1 MPGKSIRVLIVD
13 DSALMRKLLTEM
25 LSSDPSIEVVGTAPD
40 PYIARDRIR
49 ELQPDVMTLDV
60 EMPRMDGITFLEK
73 VMTVHP
79 MPVVMVSTLTQKNC
93 DITMKALEIGA
104 VDFFSKPTIDTA
116 TGVVENAAIIIEKVK
131 SAAVARIAPRTVPVN
146 RPPITASFNAGYRTT
161 HQLIAIG
168 ASTGGT
174 EAIREVLVQLPADS
188 PGIVIVQHMPPGF
201 TASFANRLDG
211 LCAIR
216 VKEAQ
221 DGDRVIPGQAL
232 LAPGNFHMALRRSG
246 ADFSVRVYS
255 DEPVNRHRPAVDV
268 LFNSVAEGAGHNAVG
283 VLLTGMGDDGA
294 RGLKK
299 MRDAG
304 AHTIAQDEA
313 SCVVFGMPR
322 EAILRGGAEHVL
334 PLGKVASEMLRLAGS
349 PNVHPQKLGSVA

>member
-1 MPGKSIRVLIVD
+1 MQGKRIRVLVVD
-13 DSALMRKLLTEM
+13 DSALMRKILTEL
-25 LSSDPSIEVVGTAPD
+25 LSSDPAIEVVGTAPD
-40 PYIARDRIR
+40 PYIAKDKIRD
-49 ELQPDVMTLDV
+49 LQPDVMTLDV

-73 VMTVHP
+73 VMAVHP
-79 MPVVMVSTLTQKNC
+79 MPVVMVSTLTQRGC
-93 DITMKALEIGA
+93 EVTMKALEIGA
-104 VDFFSKPTIDTA
+104 VDFFSKPTLDTA
-116 TGVVENAAIIIEKVK
+116 SGIAECASTIIEKVK
-131 SAAVARIAPRTVPVN
+131 AAACARISTRAIPARHT
-146 RPPITASFNAGYRTT
+146 PITSSFNTGYRTT
-161 HQLIAIG
+161 HQIIAIG

-211 LCAIR
+211 LSAIR

-255 DEPVNRHRPAVDV
+255 DEAVNRHRPAVDV

-322 EAILRGGAEHVL
+322 EAILRGGAEFIL
-334 PLGKVASEMLRLAGS
+334 PLNKVAGEMLRLAGS
-349 PNVHPQKLGSVA
+349 PNTMPSASSSAA